1 MTRQC
6 RGSGEEKLN
15 LIGRHSQTGFNVRRS
30 GKYLNV
36 PTLPAKTNMK
46 HTVARLAFVAIVAVV
61 IGVSVALVVYFTL
74 LAALIFLLVA
84 TVTTVAIQM
93 NFRKRAQGSL
103 ESGKATSVRRLTRP
117 SSTAYTSSAHDEDQR

>member
-1 MTRQC
+1 
-6 RGSGEEKLN
+6 
-15 LIGRHSQTGFNVRRS
+15 
-30 GKYLNV
+30 
-36 PTLPAKTNMK
+36 MK

-93 NFRKRAQGSL
+93 NYRKRTQGSL
-103 ESGKATSVRRLTRP
+103 GGGKVTSVQRLTRP
-117 SSTAYTSSAHDEDQR
+117 ASTEYTRSAHDEDQR